1 MTYNRNK
8 IKHGIRFNLN
18 RNDISP
24 IIKKYKISR
33 AVIMS
38 AYSDLDFCKKNKKI
52 SHRLNVVETKKLI
65 SKLIR
70 NEMYFIFF
78 STEQVYNGNK
88 GFYTETSETKPKNL
102 YGRQKLLIEKFIT
115 KKTKNFCI
123 FRVAKT
129 YTNNLN
135 DKTLISDFLRK
146 SKNKSVVYAAA
157 DQRFSPL
164 YVLDLIKITNF
175 FLSKKITGIF
185 NVGGNEKVNR
195 YNLYKFFNKNLKKNK
210 KYKQVVILKKK
221 IKHFNFFEKRPL
233 NLTLNIRK
241 LLKVIDFDL
250 VSIKKIF
257 LDITK

>member
-1 MTYNRNK
+1 
-8 IKHGIRFNLN
+8 
-18 RNDISP
+18 
-24 IIKKYKISR
+24 
-33 AVIMS
+33 MS
-38 AYSDLDFCKKNKKI
+38 AYSDPDFCKRNKKI
-52 SHRLNVVETKKLI
+52 SHKLNVTQTKKLI
-65 SKLIR
+65 NKLIR
-70 NEMYFIFF
+70 NKLYFIFF
-78 STEQVYNGNK
+78 STEQVYSGNK
-88 GFYTETSETKPKNL
+88 GSYIETNETKPKNL

-146 SKNKSVVYAAA
+146 SKNKSVVHAAT
-157 DQRFSPL
+157 DQRFSPI

-185 NVGGNEKVNR
+185 NVGGNENVNR
-195 YNLYKFFNKNLKKNK
+195 YNLYKFFNKNLTKNK
-210 KYKQVVILKKK
+210 KYKKVIILKKK
-221 IKHFNFFEKRPL
+221 IKHFKFFENRPL

-250 VSIKKIF
+250 VSVRKIF
-257 LDITK
+257 LSIIN